1 MASGRGMS
9 RRGMSQ
15 RLRAL
20 VTDGGIHVL
29 PGVYNAITAKI
40 AESAGFEAVGVSGYG
55 VSASLIGQPDVGL
68 TTCTEIVTISGYAV
82 DAVNVPVIADADTG
96 FGNAINTMRT
106 TEQFIKA
113 GVAGIHIEDQ
123 VAPKRCGHVAG
134 KEIISLE
141 EAVGK
146 YRAAVNVRNELDPDF
161 ILIARTDARGV
172 AGGSVDEVIRR
183 ANAYVEAGVDVIFP
197 EGLLDAGEIG
207 RVCRAVKAP
216 VLYNR
221 TGISALLSLDEL
233 KALGV
238 TIVANANGAL
248 RAASRAMWDYLH
260 AFKAED
266 AALERRLKEELKNH
280 PVGDFHAFV
289 GFPAIRKLEE
299 EFLPREE
306 MLRKYEGSLG
316 FKP

>member
-1 MASGRGMS
+1 MS
-9 RRGMSQ
+9 SARAMSS

-20 VTDGGIHVL
+20 VTDGGTHIL

-40 AESAGFEAVGVSGYG
+40 AESAGFEMVGVSGYG

-68 TTCTEIVTISGYAV
+68 TTCSEIVMVSGYVV
-82 DAVNVPVIADADTG
+82 DAVKIPVIADADTG
-96 FGNAINTMRT
+96 FGNAINVMRT

-134 KEIISLE
+134 KEIIPLE

-146 YRAAVNVRNELDPDF
+146 YRAAVKMRNELDRDF
-161 ILIARTDARGV
+161 VLIARTDARGV

-183 ANAYVEAGVDVIFP
+183 SNAYLDAGIDVIFP
-197 EGLLDAGEIG
+197 EGLISAAEIE

-216 VLYNR
+216 ILYNR
-221 TGISALLSLDEL
+221 TGVSPLLSLDEL
-233 KALGV
+233 KSLGV
-238 TIVANANGAL
+238 AIVANANGAL

-260 AFKAED
+260 EFKRED
-266 AALERRLKEELKNH
+266 AALERRLKEELKDH

-306 MLRKYEGSLG
+306 VLRKYQDSLG
-316 FKP
+316 FRP

>member
-1 MASGRGMS
+1 MAPGRGMS
-9 RRGMSQ
+9 H

-20 VTDGGIHVL
+20 TNDGGIHVL

-40 AESAGFEAVGVSGYG
+40 AESAGFELVGVSGYG
-55 VSASLIGQPDVGL
+55 VSASLIGKPDVGL
-68 TTCTEIVTISGYAV
+68 TTCSEVVMVSGYVV
-82 DAVNVPVIADADTG
+82 DAVTIPVIADADTG
-96 FGNAINTMRT
+96 FGNAINVMRT

-134 KEIISLE
+134 KEIIPLE

-146 YRAAVNVRNELDPDF
+146 YRAAVKVRNELDRDF
-161 ILIARTDARGV
+161 VLIARTDARGI

-183 ANAYVEAGVDVIFP
+183 ANAYVGAGVDVIFP
-197 EGLLDAGEIG
+197 EGLLDAAEIG
-207 RVCRAVKAP
+207 RVCRAVSVP
-216 VLYNR
+216 ILYNR
-221 TGISALLSLDEL
+221 TGISANLSLDEL
-233 KALGV
+233 KALG
-238 TIVANANGAL
+238 ISFVANANGAL

-266 AALERRLKEELKNH
+266 AALERRLKEELKGH
-280 PVGDFHAFV
+280 PVGDFHTFV

-306 MLRKYEGSLG
+306 TLRKYEGSLG

>member
-1 MASGRGMS
+1 MS
-9 RRGMSQ
+9 SARAMSS

-20 VTDGGIHVL
+20 VTDGGTHIL

-40 AESAGFEAVGVSGYG
+40 AESAGFEMVGVSGYG

-68 TTCTEIVTISGYAV
+68 TTCSEIVMVSGYVV
-82 DAVNVPVIADADTG
+82 DAVKIPVIADADTG
-96 FGNAINTMRT
+96 FGNAINVMRT

-134 KEIISLE
+134 KEIIPLE

-146 YRAAVNVRNELDPDF
+146 CRAAVKMRNELDRDF
-161 ILIARTDARGV
+161 VLIARTDARGV

-183 ANAYVEAGVDVIFP
+183 SNAYLDAGIDVIFP
-197 EGLLDAGEIG
+197 EGLISAAEIE

-216 VLYNR
+216 ILYNR
-221 TGISALLSLDEL
+221 TGVSPLLSLDEL
-233 KALGV
+233 KSLGV
-238 TIVANANGAL
+238 AIVANANGAL

-260 AFKAED
+260 EFKRED
-266 AALERRLKEELKNH
+266 AALERRLKEELKDH

-306 MLRKYEGSLG
+306 VLRKYQDSLG
-316 FKP
+316 FRP